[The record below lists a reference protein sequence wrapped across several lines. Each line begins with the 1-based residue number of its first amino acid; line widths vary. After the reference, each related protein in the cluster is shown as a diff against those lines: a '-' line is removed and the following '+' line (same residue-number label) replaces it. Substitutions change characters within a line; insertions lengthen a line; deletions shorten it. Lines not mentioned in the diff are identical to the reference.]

1 MRTRRFKTVVED
13 DKRGG
18 ALIRVPF
25 DPDEAWGTKPVHLIA
40 GTVNGLRVRG
50 AVELHGGVPGFRLGP
65 AWLRDRSLKIGDEAS
80 VEIEPEGPQRDD
92 LADDLASACKANP
105 KAAEFFDSI
114 AQFYRKG
121 YLRWIDA
128 TKRRP
133 EVRVERI
140 ATMVELL
147 NAGVKDYRNR

>member
-1 MRTRRFKTVVED
+1 MRARQYVTTVED

-25 DPDEAWGTKPVHLIA
+25 DPDEAWGTKTVHHIA
-40 GTVNGLRVRG
+40 GTVNGMRIRG
-50 AVELHGGVPGFRLGP
+50 AVELHGDVRGFRLGP
-65 AWLRDRSLKIGDEAS
+65 AWLRDCPLKIGEEVA

-92 LADDLASACKANP
+92 LADDVASALDENP
-105 KAAEFFDSI
+105 SAAEFFDSI
-114 AQFYRKG
+114 AQFYRSG

-133 EVRVERI
+133 EVRAQRI
-140 ATMVELL
+140 ATMIELL
-147 NAGVKDYRNR
+147 DAGVKDYRNR